1 LFMFLVELVL
11 QGVRGVRELVR
22 LRFKGGLNLIVAGN
36 ESGKTTAADSI
47 QRLLFPR
54 NRTDLLDS
62 LISTQAPAAS
72 RAALVICSDE
82 GTYYRIIQ
90 DFSKRAVN
98 LSKYNAASKDF
109 SLLHKDWDSAAQF
122 MVGMTAGILEEDYA
136 RIFIVQ
142 RERNAPRTEMPVS
155 VSAPRA
161 LPGTPVPSEAMKPSA
176 NSGRLAELRE
186 ALRKAEEAADADYK
200 YQSAKLSLEEIEKKI
215 NALEEMERKKG
226 EIDSTLASLEG
237 YDGLPEDLAGLIDD
251 HERRQGQKLVDTEE
265 LGKQIQ
271 DVNMQLGA
279 IPTVNFVAN
288 KLFIAGVVVGVVSI
302 LAGVFVITDD
312 LAYLFPIGVLL
323 SLLLMAIAWYNGT
336 RKSARRKNLLREEED
351 LKQELVELEKRF
363 QQEGATVID
372 ALRSTGAASPAELK
386 EKAVNY
392 RYFLSLKA
400 DIEEQRQR
408 GLGDQD
414 LEVLRQ
420 QYEQQR
426 LESAELEKAAQA
438 VAQNNI
444 DTYSIRQDIER
455 LDAEASAAS
464 GGVSWNFGTE
474 QQELPAFVPDS
485 VTGGRTVGFLE
496 EIRIASRIGG
506 IEMETLVPAVEAA
519 AQRNLASITAGKYVR
534 LEAGHEGEPIVHARD
549 ESVVDYAALS
559 HGTRSLIYFCLRTGL
574 VEALAGKRRLPFI
587 LDDPLADLDPARQ
600 QAAGQVLR
608 ALGAKTQVILFTSN
622 PALSADG
629 DVTMELK

>member
-1 LFMFLVELVL
+1 MFLVELVL

-22 LRFKGGLNLIVAGN
+22 LRFKGGLNFIVAGN

-47 QRLLFPR
+47 QRLLYPR
-54 NRTDLLDS
+54 NRTDLFGS
-62 LISTQAPAAS
+62 LISAQTPTAS

-82 GTYYRIIQ
+82 GTYFRIIQ

-98 LSKYNAASKDF
+98 LSRYNAASKDF

-122 MVGMTAGILEEDYA
+122 MVGMTAGISEDDYA
-136 RIFIVQ
+136 RIFVVR
-142 RERNAPRTEMPVS
+142 REHYGVRTGVPLP

-161 LPGTPVPSEAMKPSA
+161 LQGTPVPSAVVKPAA

-200 YQSAKLSLEEIEKKI
+200 YQSAKLSLEETEKKISSIEEIEKK
-215 NALEEMERKKG
+215 KV
-226 EIDSTLASLEG
+226 EIDSTLASLKG
-237 YDGLPEDLAGLIDD
+237 YDGLPEDMAGLIDD
-251 HERRQGQKLVDTEE
+251 YERRQGQKLVDAEE

-271 DVNMQLGA
+271 DANMQLGA
-279 IPTVNFVAN
+279 IPTENFVAN

-323 SLLLMAIAWYNGT
+323 SLLLMALAWYNGT
-336 RKSARRKNLLREEED
+336 RKSARRKSLSREEED
-351 LKQELVELEKRF
+351 LKQALAELEKRF
-363 QQEGATVID
+363 KQEGATVLD
-372 ALRSTGAASPAELK
+372 ALHATGAASPAELK
-386 EKAVNY
+386 EKAGNY

-400 DIEEQRQR
+400 DNEEQRQR
-408 GLGDQD
+408 SLGDQD

-420 QYEQQR
+420 QYEQQQ
-426 LESAELEKAAQA
+426 LEAAELGKAAQA

-455 LDAEASAAS
+455 LEAEVSTESA
-464 GGVSWNFGTE
+464 GMSWEFGTE
-474 QQELPAFVPDS
+474 PQELPAFVPD
-485 VTGGRTVGFLE
+485 TGAVSGNNVGFLE
-496 EIRIASRIGG
+496 EIRIASRFGG

-519 AQRNLASITAGKYVR
+519 AQRNLAVITAGKYVR
-534 LEAGHEGEPIVHARD
+534 LEAGHAGEPIVHARD

-600 QAAGQVLR
+600 KSACQVLR
-608 ALGAKTQVILFTSN
+608 ALGAKTQVLLFTSN
-622 PALSADG
+622 PALGADG
-629 DVTMELK
+629 DTVVELK